1 MIYDLNIEGN
11 LEKAKEL
18 LTNATEMG
26 KVVEVKEHKPHR
38 TSQQNKSLHKFFTII
53 ANELNEMG
61 KEFTYTGLN
70 VESVSTMY
78 TPQIVKDFFWRP
90 IQVTLFDIES
100 TRDLTTDQMNKII
113 DVIVKFFGEKSIL
126 VEFPSMDNMIKTD
139 DNG

>member
-1 MIYDLNIEGN
+1 MIFDLSKDDGYDVAIDTIHELSQKGSLVEI
-11 LEKAKEL
+11 KE
-18 LTNATEMG
+18 TR
-26 KVVEVKEHKPHR
+26 PHR
-38 TSQQNKSLHKFFTII
+38 TGQQNKSLHKFFTII